1 MIKKTAA
8 DSGGAAA
15 KGSGGPAL
23 LCVCGI
29 YEGGETG
36 MNIEQTFFTTLR
48 FNFLYVDYYE
58 FKKAWVLP
66 RTFL

>member
-36 MNIEQTFFTTLR
+36 MNIEQTFSRPFAL
-48 FNFLYVDYYE
+48 
-58 FKKAWVLP
+58 
-66 RTFL
+66 TFSM